1 MTLKEAKKILEKE
14 GFTLEGPGKPS
25 AVSEAFTKYESPEIC
40 EAMQVV
46 CSAGYMIMMY
56 GNVFEA
62 RKERLQKEYE
72 QNTKAPGSAE
82 NRIKGDLTG
91 NKSIEHCGEP
101 MSGPGEEQPNEGNP
115 ALKEAAS
122 QFNDALLD
130 EQAKKIGEQNKEITR
145 LLSLVEKKENSI
157 SRLYYEKSVLE
168 KENEELKKGEIP
180 AKYFDKALVDE
191 QAEKIK
197 KLEHEKLD
205 ILEMAS
211 SCKQTVAEHGKKIQG
226 LGKEI
231 ARLNKII
238 HKKNL
243 NIEKLVKQS
252 SRHLDERIKMFGENG
267 DLKKSLRKTESLLH
281 DISEANSR
289 NLDTC
294 FKNEDLIDELK
305 KKLAEKT
312 KLAKKYAKELSDSSL
327 GLCKLEK
334 QLKDKNAVLSDV
346 AEELRLTKIRE
357 KNLAKLGLKYVGE
370 NEKLKKELA
379 NKVVDK
385 IDAQALKSA
394 ESALAYKEK
403 VIAEK
408 DEVIA
413 DLGNELAATKKELED
428 ANKLVKTVR
437 KYSKEYRE
445 YGIEAVKMI
454 RKMAKVIV
462 NEGPV
467 SSEDFKEYRR
477 LANGYSFNPQLPDFS
492 EEEEKKLTAKM
503 VDINAKCMRAARES
517 INDVFE
523 SYAAKYAK
531 STLDEL
537 KDKAYESFNAKAHKL
552 GLVGSKDG
560 KGIPD
565 QMIRVDIAEEGGDQS
580 VTIVQCDNG
589 IILSKEE
596 AEIIER
602 CTKNGTELHYSK
614 KDGLTYTN
622 MFGEE
627 MPIRCLRG
635 MFHVFTDE
643 EIENMKK

>member
-82 NRIKGDLTG
+82 NRIKGYLTG
-91 NKSIEHCGEP
+91 KKSIEHCGEP

-252 SRHLDERIKMFGENG
+252 SRHLDEKIKMFGENG

-379 NKVVDK
+379 DK
-385 IDAQALKSA
+385 IVDEIDARALKSA

-403 VIAEK
+403 QLAEK
-408 DEVIA
+408 DEVIV
-413 DLGNELAATKKELED
+413 DLGKELKAQKDLVDDISLKYDGAKHNLKLRMDECEKLKEKLD
-428 ANKLVKTVR
+428 EANNQIKAIR
-437 KYSKEYRE
+437 KYSKEYCE

-467 SSEDFKEYRR
+467 SSKDFKEYRR

-492 EEEEKKLTAKM
+492 EEEEKKL
-503 VDINAKCMRAARES
+503 S
-517 INDVFE
+517 
-523 SYAAKYAK
+523 
-531 STLDEL
+531 
-537 KDKAYESFNAKAHKL
+537 
-552 GLVGSKDG
+552 
-560 KGIPD
+560 PD
-565 QMIRVDIAEEGGDQS
+565 RNTHPTE
-580 VTIVQCDNG
+580 DN
-589 IILSKEE
+589 
-596 AEIIER
+596 
-602 CTKNGTELHYSK
+602 
-614 KDGLTYTN
+614 
-622 MFGEE
+622 
-627 MPIRCLRG
+627 P
-635 MFHVFTDE
+635 E
-643 EIENMKK
+643 EIEIEKAVKLVRKAMKEGHTVTIDYND